1 VAQLLGA
8 VRLSVRDAQLGECL
22 REWLGEVDRGAC
34 AGARLL
40 GAPAAAGR
48 ARGSWGRARTH
59 AAKRRPSAALG
70 LGERALGQ
78 RLLGAG
84 WAARCRVGRPGA
96 RPSRPQG
103 AGLRWMG
110 ARWATRELV
119 G

>member
-1 VAQLLGA
+1 VTWGRGATAGRGAAERARRAAGRVPARVAG
-8 VRLSVRDAQLGECL
+8 RSGPGSVR
-22 REWLGEVDRGAC
+22 RGA
-34 AGARLL
+34 
-40 GAPAAAGR
+40 AAER

-96 RPSRPQG
+96 GPSRPQG